1 VPPLTRRAPSPRR
14 GEGWGEGAR
23 TLEKICGVRTP
34 SPSLR
39 STSPLWGEVKRLA
52 HRTELLQ
59 AARPARDFVRLD
71 VRHGKNVSDAMHT
84 VTARDPREFPAE
96 RRDVLGGCA
105 RRLLLVPCAARPLH
119 LASFLI
125 SATGSRTG
133 AFGTCDSFRA
143 ALWTYID
150 KTRRAII
157 QPIRAT
163 PFCLFSFA
171 FRRRFSVRPRLSGLR
186 PI

>member
-1 VPPLTRRAPSPRR
+1 VTPLTRRAPSPRR
-14 GEGWGEGAR
+14 GEGWGEGVR

-59 AARPARDFVRLD
+59 AARAAGDFFRLD
-71 VRHGKNVSDAMHT
+71 VRHRKNVCDAMHT
-84 VTARDPREFPAE
+84 VTARDPREFPAQ
-96 RRDVLGGCA
+96 RRDVLGGCV
-105 RRLLLVPCAARPLH
+105 RRLMPVQSAARQLH
-119 LASFLI
+119 PASFPIL
-125 SATGSRTG
+125 ATTSRTG
-133 AFGTCDSFRA
+133 AFDTCDLFRP
-143 ALWTYID
+143 LRTYTNGKLLTI
-150 KTRRAII
+150 T
-157 QPIRAT
+157 QPMRAT
-163 PFCLFSFA
+163 PFCPFSFA